1 MKNLLTF
8 FLAVLFVLTLEAQST
23 GIEFSHEDWKTTLAK
38 AQKEDKLIFVDCY
51 TTWCGPCKWMSAN
64 VFNQE
69 AVGDYYNEHFINV
82 KLDMEKG
89 EGLEFAKK
97 YGIRAYPTLM
107 FINGE
112 GNMVHKAIGSRKADQ
127 FATLGQA
134 ANDPAQQVGAL
145 MARYEK
151 GDRDAAFLKSYAGVS
166 QDAGMAAEA
175 EEAAMAYLKGQDDW
189 KSEEQLDFIFKM
201 ADYNIDSKLYQY
213 INQNR
218 TAFYKQI
225 GQDKVDSK
233 LKGGVM
239 YALRKMENPS
249 NEEVKAVYA
258 KVFPAKAAQYSEQY
272 ELQKLMYSKDEA
284 EMSQFIKKAPVYMA
298 KYEVNDWQQL
308 NSFAWRMYELMN
320 DKENLTHAKAWA
332 EKSVKINSNY
342 YNNDTLAA
350 ICYKLKEKKAAMKHA
365 EIAIAKAKEE
375 GSDFAET
382 EELLNKIKAMK

>member
-23 GIEFSHEDWKTTLAK
+23 GIEFSHDDWKTTLAK

-64 VFNQE
+64 VFNQKG
-69 AVGDYYNEHFINV
+69 VGDYYNEHFINV

-89 EGLEFAKK
+89 EGLEFAEK

-112 GNMVHKAIGSRKADQ
+112 GKMMHKAIGSRKADQ

-134 ANDPAQQVGAL
+134 ANDPNQQVGAL

-151 GDRDAAFLKSYAGVS
+151 GDRDAAFLKSYAGVL
-166 QDAGMAAEA
+166 QDAGMSEA
-175 EEAAMAYLKGQDDW
+175 EEAALTYLKGQDNW
-189 KSEEQLDFIFKM
+189 KSEDHMDFIFQM
-201 ADYNIDSKLYQY
+201 ADYNMDSKLYQY
-213 INQNR
+213 LTENR
-218 TAFYKQI
+218 KAFYKQI

-233 LKGGVM
+233 LKGGIF
-239 YALRKMENPS
+239 YALRAMKSPS

-258 KVFPAKAAQYSEQY
+258 KVFPDQAEQYSEQY
-272 ELQKLMYSKDEA
+272 ELEKLMYSKDEA
-284 EMSQFIKKAPVYMA
+284 EMSQFIKKAPQYMA
-298 KYEVNDWQQL
+298 KYDVTDWQQL

-320 DKENLTHAKAWA
+320 DTENLTHARGWA
-332 EKSVKINSNY
+332 KKSVEINSNF

-350 ICYKLKEKKAAMKHA
+350 ICFKLKEKEAAMKHA

-375 GSDFAET
+375 GSDYAET
-382 EELLNKIKAMK
+382 EALLNKIKAMK